1 MLTASFVLLVLS
13 LILSAFFSA
22 SETAILTMNRFKLEH
37 LERRGDKKAPILKS
51 LRLKPDRFL
60 ASVLVGNNFVNS
72 AAASLATYI
81 FGVMLGNSA
90 EAIFLATV
98 TATIVLLIF
107 AEITP
112 KTFASH
118 YPERVGHLF
127 LHPIR
132 GVMWILTPFVLV
144 ITQISRRLL
153 RLFGQDPAQISDKL
167 SEEEFRSILKSGA
180 EESDIAQARK
190 VMLSR
195 ILEMSDKRVK
205 DVMIP
210 RPMVTMIDI
219 ASGDERILE
228 TVVQSGYSRIPV
240 YAGHDDNIIGIAHAK
255 DLLGLLQ
262 RGEGP
267 DVKKVLRRPFFIP
280 ASSPVEK
287 ALNEFQKARVHMG
300 VVVDEYGGIEGMVT
314 LEDLLEEIVGEIQDE
329 YDDESDLI
337 RPQPDGSSLIDGGT
351 AIYKLNERLG
361 LGIPEEPG
369 SSTIAGFVLSRL
381 GRIPREREEIE
392 FGDRRLVVEK
402 VLKRKISMVRLTPPG
417 NSK

>member
-1 MLTASFVLLVLS
+1 MLTASFILLLLS
-13 LILSAFFSA
+13 LALSAFFSA

-37 LERRGDKKAPILKS
+37 MERHGDKKAPILKS

-81 FGVMLGNSA
+81 FGVTLGNSA

-107 AEITP
+107 SEITP

-118 YPERVGHLF
+118 YPERVGYLL

-132 GVMWILTPFVLV
+132 GVMWIMTPFVLV
-144 ITQISRRLL
+144 ITQISRGILK
-153 RLFGQDPAQISDKL
+153 LFGQDPARISDKL
-167 SEEEFRSILKSGA
+167 SEEEFRSILKTGA

-210 RPMVTMIDI
+210 RTMVTMVDI
-219 ASGDERILE
+219 ASGDPRILE
-228 TVVQSGYSRIPV
+228 SIVQSGYSRIPV

-255 DLLGLLQ
+255 DILGLLQ
-262 RGEGP
+262 RGEDP

-300 VVVDEYGGIEGMVT
+300 VVVDEYGGIEGVVT

-337 RPQPDGSSLIDGGT
+337 RLQPDGSSLIDGGT

-361 LGIPEEPG
+361 LGIPEEPEF
-369 SSTIAGFVLSRL
+369 STIAGFVLSRL
-381 GRIPREREEIE
+381 GRIPREREEIDL
-392 FGDRRLVVEK
+392 GDRRIVVEK

-417 NSK
+417 IGK